1 MLLTPVLLVLIL
13 SVVQM
18 ALWWHAGHLADA
30 AASRAAA
37 VAAQL
42 DSSAGAGAA
51 AAESFLAAA
60 GAKASAAPQVSRT
73 VDRASASVTVEVPSL
88 LPGFPGTVR
97 RTSVAPVERF
107 LPESER

>member
-1 MLLTPVLLVLIL
+1 MLLVLIL

-18 ALWWHAGHLADA
+18 ALWWHAVHLADA

-37 VAAQL
+37 VAARL
-42 DSSAGAGAA
+42 DGSAGAGAA
-51 AAESFLAAA
+51 AAQSFLAAA
-60 GAKASAAPQVSRT
+60 GGRASGGPEVARTSASAT
-73 VDRASASVTVEVPSL
+73 ASVTVEVPHL

-107 LPESER
+107 VPESER

>member
-1 MLLTPVLLVLIL
+1 MLLVLIL

-30 AASRAAA
+30 AASRGAA
-37 VAAQL
+37 VAARL

-51 AAESFLAAA
+51 AAQSFLDAA
-60 GAKASAAPQVSRT
+60 GASASLAPDVSRT
-73 VDRASASVTVEVPSL
+73 SASASASVTVEVPRL